1 MPSSIQKVNAKLN
14 YNEIAVF
21 DDQKVVY
28 EVLLMGT
35 WEAGSF
41 PLLITVEIGTD
52 SVGDSLATSNKMT
65 NVQTF
70 QSSNSTARNLS
81 YRYIDVKRFISKLPI
96 PALFVKENARKPP
109 KCPSVGNKLNY
120 ETTIQRNTYVSV
132 E

>member
-1 MPSSIQKVNAKLN
+1 M
-14 YNEIAVF
+14 
-21 DDQKVVY
+21 
-28 EVLLMGT
+28 
-35 WEAGSF
+35 
-41 PLLITVEIGTD
+41 LITVEIGTD

-81 YRYIDVKRFISKLPI
+81 YRYIDVKRFISELPI